1 MTSAPDKEE
10 TRRLLTAASAIV
22 LSLVFAF
29 PALVYSQPVTIP
41 QGTACAECGM
51 TVDQNSKFAS
61 AVTARDGR
69 HLFFCDIGDMLYY
82 LSKHT
87 KDVVSVSV
95 RDFPTGLWID
105 GRKAFYVFSL
115 NRTFSSPMKWNI
127 AAFARQADASVWGTP
142 VDFNGA
148 FRLLK

>member
-1 MTSAPDKEE
+1 
-10 TRRLLTAASAIV
+10 
-22 LSLVFAF
+22 
-29 PALVYSQPVTIP
+29 
-41 QGTACAECGM
+41 M

-95 RDFPTGLWID
+95 RDFPTGQWID
-105 GRKAFYVFSL
+105 GRKALYVFSL
-115 NRTFSSPMKWNI
+115 NKTFSSPMKWNI

-142 VDFNGA
+142 LDFNGA

>member
-1 MTSAPDKEE
+1 MTSGTGEKD
-10 TRRLLTAASAIV
+10 TRRMRRMAAGIFLLLV
-22 LSLVFAF
+22 LAL
-29 PALVYSQPVTIP
+29 PALVYSQPLTVP

-61 AVTARDGR
+61 AVTVRDNR
-69 HLFFCDIGDMLYY
+69 RLFFCDIGDMLYY

-87 KDVVSVSV
+87 RDVESVSV
-95 RDFPTGLWID
+95 RDFQTGQWID

-115 NRTFSSPMKWNI
+115 NRALSSPMKWNI
-127 AAFARQADASVWGTP
+127 AAFARQAEAKAWGTP
-142 VDFNGA
+142 SDFNGA